1 MPQYS
6 GFRLIPRP
14 RRELPR
20 AGRKIPHYRPV
31 RRPDRTRA
39 DWPCFRLRKLP
50 DGLIAVSA
58 VVERDGVDL
67 ADAPVQQGCQGERI
81 AVKRPVF
88 QLHVEPSA
96 EAARHGRDDRVLPGI
111 IQQTVG
117 GGKAVSIQIPV
128 ERPADYGGVKDINAA
143 RFVIAGVQLLLR
155 RPCQKQ
161 QIQLLRR
168 QLVRPAGSYFRSCPS
183 PPIRAV
189 SSSMRSSG
197 NGGSHNGF
205 KAMDMSFMGLSS
217 AAARLE
223 LSAPQR
229 RHL

>member
-1 MPQYS
+1 MKPAACFVCQNILFS
-6 GFRLIPRP
+6 GLFRIPGGSFP
-14 RRELPR
+14 
-20 AGRKIPHYRPV
+20 GQDGK
-31 RRPDRTRA
+31 
-39 DWPCFRLRKLP
+39 FRII
-50 DGLIAVSA
+50 DQSA
-58 VVERDGVDL
+58 VRIE
-67 ADAPVQQGCQGERI
+67 PEQTGCAAVGERKFRCQVAGSV
-81 AVKRPVF
+81 AVKVGKI
-88 QLHVEPSA
+88 
-96 EAARHGRDDRVLPGI
+96 AALQRVLCAGQRVGEPGHGK
-111 IQQTVG
+111 QLPAG

-217 AAARLE
+217 AATRLE